1 MRRLTIEII
10 KQIVE
15 NNGDKLISKI
25 YKSKEHIKYE
35 CHKCGENHTGYISN
49 YERGYRSCASGKRTV
64 WTLEK
69 VKEYFAKYGCQYL
82 DNWFDYVLDKHNFK
96 CKCGRIDVIDLHHFK
111 RHKRCGRCGKTR
123 KLTLEEAKNN
133 TRSVGGELL
142 ATEWKRNNSD
152 YDFICVCGKPYRCR
166 YSNFMS
172 GKRCCRGTGG
182 FKRNKPSFLYL
193 LSYQDLLK
201 VGIYNEGTR
210 RIQDHAIYGWKL
222 IDQIGPI
229 KGQDIENIETTIFQ
243 MFTKKGIL
251 TGAEAGLENFD
262 GYTEVWLAK
271 DFFVESIAD
280 LWDRL

>member
-35 CHKCGENHTGYISN
+35 CNKCGENHTGYISN
-49 YERGYRSCASGKRTV
+49 YEMGYRSCASGKRTV

-69 VKEYFAKYGCQYL
+69 VKEYFAQYGCEYL
-82 DNWFDYVLDKHNFK
+82 DDWFDYVLDKHNFK
-96 CKCGRIDVIDLHHFK
+96 CKCGKIDRTSLHKFK
-111 RHKRCGRCGKTR
+111 KSKRCGRCGKTR
-123 KLTLEEAKNN
+123 KLTLEEAKSNI
-133 TRSVGGELL
+133 RSKGGELL
-142 ATEWKRNNSD
+142 AKEWINNSTD

-193 LSYQDLLK
+193 LSYQDSFK
-201 VGIYNEGTR
+201 VGVYNEGTR

-229 KGQDIENIETTIFQ
+229 KGQDIENIETTILQIFRN
-243 MFTKKGIL
+243 KKIP
-251 TGAEAGLENFD
+251 TGELAGFNKFD
-262 GYTEVWLAK
+262 GYTECWLK
-271 DFFVESIAD
+271 SDFSVTSLAD
-280 LWDRL
+280 LWDKL